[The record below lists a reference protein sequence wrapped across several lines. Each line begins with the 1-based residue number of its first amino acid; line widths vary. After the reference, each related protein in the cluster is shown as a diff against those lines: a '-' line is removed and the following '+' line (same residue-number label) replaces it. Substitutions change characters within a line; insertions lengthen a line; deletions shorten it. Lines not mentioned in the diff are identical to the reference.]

1 MPIRSE
7 SSQDSHP
14 APKLGLI
21 LIQVLILALFFAF
34 GLRFWYL
41 QVHKGEDFEA
51 KARQNQL
58 REEEV
63 YAPRGRILDRSGE
76 LLAVNQPAYAL
87 AIVREDVEDEEAT
100 LRKVAEWTSIPY
112 EQLSER
118 LEAGRKKIKPFDRL
132 ILVPD
137 IEFELLSLI
146 ESNKV
151 YWPGLEIVIR
161 PRRVYRQGPLL
172 AHVLGYVAEAN
183 EKELKERPELSMGDM
198 VGKQGL
204 EYMIEDTLRGDK
216 GLKRVEVDATGRRLK
231 EFMIEQPV
239 AGQSV
244 ALSIDLPLQE
254 KAFSLLEG
262 QAGGIVVLDPDTGK
276 VLSLVTQPSYDNN
289 AFAAGL
295 TKTQWNALRSHPRNP
310 LQNRVIQSVYP
321 PGSVWKLLVAGCAL
335 HEGMLDP
342 KATTFCSGSYRLGR
356 RVFRC
361 WKKGGHGHVDL
372 MKGLV
377 DSCDVYFY
385 QLGERLGVDRIS
397 EYAFACG
404 FGNPTGIA
412 LPHEKGGLVP
422 TRAWKRERFNEPWHG
437 GENLN
442 LAIGQG
448 FTLAHPL
455 QVARFV
461 AALLNGGVLYRP
473 SLLLDEEPE
482 AQGEIPLSEAHRK
495 LILESMIKTVED
507 GTARR
512 IKRPDAVLGGK
523 TGTAQVVRLGTER
536 LDAEDIPY
544 KHRDHAWMASW
555 GQKGD
560 QRYVVVC
567 MVEHGGGGGSTAGPI
582 VREIFRHLFG
592 EPEEK
597 VAGSGN

>member
-1 MPIRSE
+1 MPIRS
-7 SSQDSHP
+7 DSHDSQP

-21 LIQVLILALFFAF
+21 LLQFLTLVLFFCF

-41 QVHKGEDFEA
+41 QVHKGADFEE

-63 YAPRGRILDRSGE
+63 YAPRGRILDRSGN
-76 LLAVNQPAYAL
+76 LLAINQPAYAL

-100 LRKVAEWTSIPY
+100 LRQVSEWTSIPY
-112 EQLSER
+112 EELEER
-118 LEAGRKKIKPFDRL
+118 MAKGRRKTKPFDRL

-137 IEFELLSLI
+137 MDFELVSLI
-146 ESNKV
+146 ESNKI

-161 PRRVYRQGPLL
+161 PRRVYLQGPLL
-172 AHVLGYVAEAN
+172 AHILGYVAEAN
-183 EKELKERPELSMGDM
+183 EKELGERPELSMGDM

-204 EYMIEDTLRGDK
+204 EYMIEDRLRGEK

-231 EFMIEQPV
+231 EFMVEQPR
-239 AGQSV
+239 AGESI
-244 ALSIDLPLQE
+244 ALSIDLGLQE
-254 KAFSLLEG
+254 KASKLLEG

-276 VLSLVTQPSYDNN
+276 VLALVTQPTYDNN

-295 TKTQWNALRSHPRNP
+295 TRTQWNALRSHPRNP

-335 HEGMLDP
+335 HENMVDP
-342 KATTFCSGSYRLGR
+342 NETFFCGGSYRLGR

-361 WKKGGHGHVDL
+361 WRSWGHGNENL
-372 MKGLV
+372 MEALV

-397 EYAFACG
+397 KFAFACG
-404 FGNPTGIA
+404 FGKPTGID

-422 TRAWKRERFNEPWHG
+422 TRAWKRKRFNEPWHG
-437 GENLN
+437 GETLN

-448 FTLAHPL
+448 FTLVQPL

-461 AALLNGGVLYRP
+461 AALLNGGKLYKP
-473 SLLLDEEPE
+473 SLLRDEAPLVQGDVPMDE
-482 AQGEIPLSEAHRK
+482 AQRQ
-495 LILESMIKTVED
+495 LILEAMVKTVEE

-523 TGTAQVVRLGTER
+523 TGTAQVIRIGTER
-536 LDAEDIPY
+536 LDKEDMPY
-544 KHRDHAWMASW
+544 MHRDHAWLASW

-560 QRYVVVC
+560 KRYVVIC
-567 MVEHGGGGGSTAGPI
+567 MIEHGGHGGSAAGPL
-582 VREIFRHLFG
+582 VREIYNYLFG
-592 EPEEK
+592 EPDAEAAK
-597 VAGSGN
+597 PGN

>member
-1 MPIRSE
+1 IE
-7 SSQDSHP
+7 
-14 APKLGLI
+14 
-21 LIQVLILALFFAF
+21 
-34 GLRFWYL
+34 Y
-41 QVHKGEDFEA
+41 
-51 KARQNQL
+51 N
-58 REEEV
+58 
-63 YAPRGRILDRSGE
+63 
-76 LLAVNQPAYAL
+76 
-87 AIVREDVEDEEAT
+87 
-100 LRKVAEWTSIPY
+100 
-112 EQLSER
+112 
-118 LEAGRKKIKPFDRL
+118 KI
-132 ILVPD
+132 
-137 IEFELLSLI
+137 
-146 ESNKV
+146 

-172 AHVLGYVAEAN
+172 AHILGYVAEAN
-183 EKELKERPELSMGDM
+183 EEELDERPELSMGDM

-231 EFMIEQPV
+231 EFMVEQPV

-244 ALSIDLPLQE
+244 ALSIDLSLQE
-254 KAFSLLEG
+254 KASSLLEG
-262 QAGGIVVLDPDTGK
+262 EAGGIVVLDPDTGK
-276 VLSLVTQPSYDNN
+276 ILALVTQPTYDNN

-335 HEGMLDP
+335 HEGMVDP
-342 KATTFCSGSYRLGR
+342 KATTFCNGAYRLGR

-361 WKKGGHGHVDL
+361 WKRGGHGHVDL
-372 MKGLV
+372 MQALV

-397 EYAFACG
+397 RYAFQCG
-404 FGNPTGIA
+404 FGKPTGID

-422 TRAWKRERFNEPWHG
+422 TREWKRKRFNEQWHG
-437 GENLN
+437 GETLN

-461 AALLNGGVLYRP
+461 AALLNGGTLYKP
-473 SLLLDEEPE
+473 SLLLDEAPL
-482 AQGEIPLSEAHRK
+482 AQGDIPLSGAHREM
-495 LILESMIKTVED
+495 ILQAMVETVLE

-512 IKRPDAVLGGK
+512 LKRPDAVLGGK
-523 TGTAQVVRLGTER
+523 TGTAQVIRLGTER
-536 LDAEDIPY
+536 LDAEDMPY
-544 KHRDHAWMASW
+544 KHRDHAWLASW

-567 MVEHGGGGGSTAGPI
+567 MVEHGGHGGAAAGPI
-582 VREIFRHLFG
+582 VREIYKHLFG
-592 EPEEK
+592 DPDAS
-597 VAGSGN
+597 VAGVEN